1 MKVGVL
7 ALQGDVREH
16 LELLRPFVAAV
27 PVRTV
32 DELECVDALV
42 LPGGESTTIAGLL
55 DRSGLLDVISERLES
70 GMPTFGTCAG
80 AILLATNIFGGDVPH
95 LAAIDIDIERNAYGR
110 QVDSFVSDVDVDG
123 VGTLS
128 AVFIR
133 APVISRTGTDVKTLA
148 SAKGSPV
155 VAQQE
160 RVLVCTF
167 HPELAGHDELHRYFV
182 EKVCA
187 G

>member
-7 ALQGDVREH
+7 ALQGDVSEH

-27 PVRTV
+27 PVRTT
-32 DELECVDALV
+32 DEFDCVDALV
-42 LPGGESTTIAGLL
+42 MPGGESTTLAGLL
-55 DRSGLLDVISERLES
+55 DRSGLLVAIGKRLQS
-70 GMPTFGTCAG
+70 GMPAFGTCAG
-80 AILLATNIFGGDVPH
+80 AILLATNIAGGDVPH
-95 LAAIDIDIERNAYGR
+95 LSAIDIDIERNAYGR
-110 QVDSFVSDVDVDG
+110 QVDSFESIMDVHG
-123 VGTLS
+123 VGTLT

-133 APVISRTGTDVKTLA
+133 APVISRTGTNVKTLA
-148 SAKGSPV
+148 SANGSPV
-155 VAQQE
+155 VVQQG

-182 EKVCA
+182 EKVCE